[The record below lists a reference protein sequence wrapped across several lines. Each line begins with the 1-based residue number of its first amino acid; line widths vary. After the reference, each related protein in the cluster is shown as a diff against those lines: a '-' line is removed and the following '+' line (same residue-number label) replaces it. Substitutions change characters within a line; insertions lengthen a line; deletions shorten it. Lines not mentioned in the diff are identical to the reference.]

1 MSGMRGHLRLCMLAL
16 AASVGLGVP
25 VMAQNSSDLAAGQNA
40 WNRAGCYNCHG
51 SRAQGGDGGD
61 YPMGPASTTTS
72 LDKETMVMI
81 VSCGL
86 PGTPMPAWLKGAY
99 TTVQCYG
106 MPLGSRPADT
116 VIPAILT
123 ADEIKA
129 LVDYVFATFVQKP
142 QP

>member
-1 MSGMRGHLRLCMLAL
+1 MSGMRGYLRYMLAL

-25 VMAQNSSDLAAGQNA
+25 VIAQDSSDLAAGQNA

-61 YPMGPASTTTS
+61 YPMGPALTTTA
-72 LDKETMVMI
+72 LDKETMMMI

-129 LVDYVFATFVQKP
+129 LVDYVFATFVQAP
-142 QP
+142 RP

>member
-1 MSGMRGHLRLCMLAL
+1 MSGMRGYLRVYMLAL

-25 VMAQNSSDLAAGQNA
+25 VMAQDSSDLAAGQNA

-61 YPMGPASTTTS
+61 YPMGPALTTTA
-72 LDKETMVMI
+72 LDKETMMMI

-99 TTVQCYG
+99 TTV
-106 MPLGSRPADT
+106 
-116 VIPAILT
+116 
-123 ADEIKA
+123 
-129 LVDYVFATFVQKP
+129 
-142 QP
+142 